1 LAVPLYFINLR
12 IGMPISGVRNA
23 RSVLYAFVKTFV
35 FTLIACTSVNGQENV
50 LFFVNPYALNPSYA
64 GSEGRPSF
72 YLNYR
77 RQWINV
83 EGSPQVGNFS
93 FHMPLKKY
101 VSLGANVAN
110 DKRGLFNTT
119 SVLISGAYTVLL
131 GDFKS
136 MRFGISAG
144 GGTTKLDL
152 SQVDEDDLEDPAL
165 LNGGNSFMQGNAGI
179 SFHLK
184 SFHGGISLPFL
195 FEPSYISGNAAAF
208 NPLQTLVIHGSNRF
222 HFLKNKHMLEPHLV
236 YRYRKDQPSQLEAA
250 LTYHMNHLLWVG
262 GSYKQNFG
270 NSGFLGFH
278 FNKVFGLGYAYTFKT
293 ASGNELN
300 SPSHEIQLTLLLG
313 QKRKDIPFYSFV
325 DTDKE
330 KKIQH
335 HKYQSASATIAQNRQ
350 NKPVAKDKPPVVN
363 ENHQARLPDNV
374 TKKPVTQPQKTPPQ
388 KTTPVVKPETKK
400 PVVTQA
406 QKPPVKPEAKKLGQ
420 MPHVHDTLHPA
431 HVEEKE
437 KIARLEAHAE
447 KPDEHHGEDPA
458 AHPHAERH
466 EFVKRGSHSEEM
478 EIGDFVIAGVFRSKV
493 NAEHFAAGLK
503 QHGFNTADH
512 GHLTEKNLWYV
523 YLAHTDN
530 LDKAKAERDK
540 FRKMKI
546 FRDAWLLTV
555 HH

>member
-1 LAVPLYFINLR
+1 LAVPHNFINLH
-12 IGMPISGVRNA
+12 IGMPMLDVRTVQSVVNA
-23 RSVLYAFVKTFV
+23 GLKTCV
-35 FTLIACTSVNGQENV
+35 FTLLACVSARGQENV
-50 LFFVNPYALNPSYA
+50 QFFVNPYAFNPSYA

-77 RQWINV
+77 RQWVNV
-83 EGSPQVGNFS
+83 DGSPRTGQLS

-101 VSLGANVAN
+101 VSIGAGIMN

-119 SVLISGAYTVLL
+119 SVLVSGAYTVLL

-136 MRFGISAG
+136 VRFGISAG
-144 GGTTKLDL
+144 GGSSSLDL
-152 SQVDEDDLEDPAL
+152 SEVDDDLDPAL
-165 LNGGNSFMQGNAGI
+165 LNASSSFLQGNAGV
-179 SFHLK
+179 SVHLK
-184 SFHGGISLPFL
+184 SFHGGIALPYL
-195 FEPSYISGNAAAF
+195 FEPFGTAEGSPAF
-208 NPLQTLVIHGSNRF
+208 NPLQTLMLHASNRF
-222 HFLKNKHMLEPHLV
+222 YFARNKHMLEPHLI
-236 YRYRKDQPSQLEAA
+236 YRLRKESPSQLEAA
-250 LTYHMNHLLWVG
+250 LVYHMNNIVWLGASH
-262 GSYKQNFG
+262 KQDFG
-270 NSGFLGFH
+270 NSAFLGFH
-278 FNKVFGLGYAYTFKT
+278 FNKVLGIGYSYTFKT
-293 ASGNELN
+293 TGDNQLN

-330 KKIQH
+330 KRIQH
-335 HKYQSASATIAQNRQ
+335 HKYQPASAVIAQNRQ
-350 NKPVAKDKPPVVN
+350 QHTKPAVKEKPPVN
-363 ENHQARLPDNV
+363 ENHQARLPENV
-374 TKKPVTQPQKTPPQ
+374 AKKPVTPVQ
-388 KTTPVVKPETKK
+388 KTTPVVKTEEKK
-400 PVVTQA
+400 PAVVTQK
-406 QKPPVKPEAKKLGQ
+406 QPEKTPVKPEQKKLGQ

-431 HVEEKE
+431 HVDEKE
-437 KIARLEAHAE
+437 RIARLEAHAE
-447 KPDEHHGEDPA
+447 NPAEHHGDDPT

-466 EFVKRGSHSEEM
+466 EFVKRGNHNEEL

-523 YLAHTDN
+523 YLSHTDTIE
-530 LDKAKAERDK
+530 KAKAERDK